1 MKEYK
6 VTQEQILILVE
17 ALAILQ
23 DSDIDK
29 KEVNKLMSFSQSILE
44 ALGLDEIVNNELE
57 YLNENKINY

>member
-17 ALAILQ
+17 SLAILQ
-23 DSDIDK
+23 DSDLDK
-29 KEVNKLMSFSQSILE
+29 KEISNLMSFSESILQ

>member
-23 DSDIDK
+23 DSDLDK
-29 KEVNKLMSFSQSILE
+29 KEISNLMSFSDSILQ

-57 YLNENKINY
+57 YLNETK

>member
-17 ALAILQ
+17 SLAILQ
-23 DSDIDK
+23 DSDLDK
-29 KEVNKLMSFSQSILE
+29 KEISSLMSFSDSILQ
-44 ALGLDEIVNNELE
+44 ALGLDEIVNTELE